1 MRGGGSTSDRVGKA
15 AVRYAFKYLRRRYKR
30 EIRIG
35 LGVTAVVV
43 VAIAAYLASR
53 EVPEG

>member
-1 MRGGGSTSDRVGKA
+1 VTSDRVGKA
-15 AVRYAFKYLRRRYKR
+15 AVRIAYRYLRRRYRR

-35 LGVTAVVV
+35 LGVTAVA
-43 VAIAAYLASR
+43 VAVAAYLASR

>member
-1 MRGGGSTSDRVGKA
+1 MYNRAGKA
-15 AVRYAFKYLRRRYKR
+15 AVRFAFRYLRRRYRR

-35 LGVTAVVV
+35 LGATAVV